1 MNPSTS
7 TFTDINTG
15 GLFSSFKVETE
26 TKAAEAL
33 LQRIIQ
39 TVEKNERELTTQRS
53 NFESSQMHLNQE
65 LKRMQHQISSL
76 EIQSNSSNARID
88 KIEH

>member
-53 NFESSQMHLNQE
+53 NFESSQIPLG
-65 LKRMQHQISSL
+65 K
-76 EIQSNSSNARID
+76 D
-88 KIEH
+88 